1 MSVSSVKQIA
11 KDLMILQTSGILKSP
26 SLRSSFTS
34 SFFSLNPNASSS
46 ILNESVYS
54 HLKTTATTTPIDKRS
69 LKSNLL
75 NDSQFQNKSEK
86 INVYTLNQDCKPK
99 IIKKKTS
106 SKLEYIQDIAI
117 RGLRPPTPPTPG
129 EIVITQEANTLP
141 EPAPPL
147 VIRQQPAKPR
157 TPEPLILRE
166 APPPKP
172 KVDTSRKIITISGKK
187 LERKNYF
194 FYSSNNLYILLLF

>member
-54 HLKTTATTTPIDKRS
+54 HLKTTTTTTPIDKRS

-86 INVYTLNQDCKPK
+86 INVYSLNQDCKPK

-187 LERKNYF
+187 LEKKIIFLF
-194 FYSSNNLYILLLF
+194 F